1 MASAVEKVSLET
13 ARTPA
18 PRCLLSVAVVVPY
31 RVSFIPP
38 VGTSTWIH
46 HILSN
51 RLHARLPSPPL
62 PQSPNDERT
71 YRAITLDNGLKIVV
85 VHDAT
90 SDTAAAAV
98 NVRAP
103 AALFHEKCVWCRRA
117 TRRAATCASVA
128 HVFPHPPCQPLTHR
142 SKSVTSPIR
151 TTYPGSR
158 TFVSTVSAIVEAQH
172 TVSLSLRFS
181 GGPQSY

>member
-103 AALFHEKCVWCRRA
+103 AALFHEK
-117 TRRAATCASVA
+117 SVS
-128 HVFPHPPCQPLTHR
+128 VVVPRVVPLLAR
-142 SKSVTSPIR
+142 
-151 TTYPGSR
+151 
-158 TFVSTVSAIVEAQH
+158 
-172 TVSLSLRFS
+172 VSLTSSPTLPVNRSLTGPSRSPVRS
-181 GGPQSY
+181 GQRTRARALL